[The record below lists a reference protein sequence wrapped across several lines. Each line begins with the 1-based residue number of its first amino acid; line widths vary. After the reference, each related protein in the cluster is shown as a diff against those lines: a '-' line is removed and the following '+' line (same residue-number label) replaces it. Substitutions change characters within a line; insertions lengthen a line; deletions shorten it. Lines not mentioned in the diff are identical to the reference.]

1 MKPQRRRLG
10 FVLAGTIAALAA
22 LIAALRLIQEGYG
35 SGELSGPQIVPR
47 PVIIA
52 LLLALPAALAAVA
65 AARGSRPIFIAAGA
79 LCLLQSFVS
88 FGGATLGFLI
98 PALLLIVLGLEGG
111 ASAPRP
117 RRREWLAGPLIV
129 ALGIAAWIAPLATGE
144 TVCWIARPGPDG
156 TPVYTIIPNTDTLTS
171 GPGDLGSGCGG
182 GTFTLQGLMLG
193 GVFWIGALAVAGLAT
208 GSAPKLRDRDPA
220 LA

>member
-10 FVLAGTIAALAA
+10 FVLAAAIAGLAA
-22 LIAALRLIQEGYG
+22 LIAALPLIQEDYG
-35 SGELSGPQIVPR
+35 SAELSGPEIVPR
-47 PVIIA
+47 PIILA

-65 AARGSRPIFIAAGA
+65 ALRGSRPIFIAAGA
-79 LCLLQSFVS
+79 LCLLQSFVAFS
-88 FGGATLGFLI
+88 GVTFGFLI
-98 PALLLIVLGLEGG
+98 PAILLIVLGVEGG
-111 ASAPRP
+111 STTRTP
-117 RRREWLAGPLIV
+117 RRALLAGVLVIG
-129 ALGIAAWIAPLATGE
+129 LGIAAWIAPFATGE

-156 TPVYTIIPNTDTLTS
+156 NPAYTIIPNTDTLTS

-193 GVFWIGALAVAGLAT
+193 GVLWIGAVGVASLAS
-208 GSAPKLRDRDPA
+208 GSASGPRDVDPA